1 MLRKIAFGMLAVVA
15 AVVVITEAG
24 QLAPYN
30 EPRIAT
36 VVGAFDPNLG
46 KQCFVK
52 TSEGNKECVRGQD
65 VEVRLYRG
73 LGGRFWG
80 CGVDCIAQSAAR
92 QCGVRTYVGSHYGGD
107 TIPPSKRLI
116 IAGASM
122 GGEKAVEVA
131 EAEGRK
137 GRKVDLLLTIDPVPW
152 TPAKP
157 SNVVDHINW
166 RNTVPGQLG
175 GGTPPGTVK
184 SADIAVNMWHVPL
197 INSQLVHDRAV
208 REICDYVN
216 GEN

>member
-1 MLRKIAFGMLAVVA
+1 MKRFFGWALVGLVVA
-15 AVVVITEAG
+15 VIATESG
-24 QLAPYN
+24 QFAPYQ
-30 EPRIAT
+30 EPRIAAA
-36 VVGAFDPNLG
+36 VGAFDSSLG
-46 KQCFVK
+46 CVTTTDKGNIPCVK
-52 TSEGNKECVRGQD
+52 GQD

-80 CGVDCIAQSAAR
+80 CGVDCIARDAAR
-92 QCGVRTYVGSHYGGD
+92 LCGVRTYVGSHYGGD
-107 TIPPSKRLI
+107 TIPPSQRVI

-131 EAEGRK
+131 ADLARK

-157 SNVVDHINW
+157 KNVVDHINW
-166 RNTVPGQLG
+166 HNTVAGQLG

-184 SADIAVNMWHVPL
+184 SADIAVDMWHVPL

-208 REICDYVN
+208 KEICTYVT
-216 GEN
+216 GG